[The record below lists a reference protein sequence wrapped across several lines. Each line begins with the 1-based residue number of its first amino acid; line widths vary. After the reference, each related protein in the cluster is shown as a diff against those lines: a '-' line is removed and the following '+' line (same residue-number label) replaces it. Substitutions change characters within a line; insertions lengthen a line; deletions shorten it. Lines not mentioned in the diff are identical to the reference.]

1 MRRRMFDLYWKYLA
15 HLVLIDWAR
24 SESSQVIFPDSFEN
38 CTSQV
43 TELLAKG
50 REELEVVKR
59 QAALSTM
66 FKPNMDY
73 VINKQ
78 PKAWTS
84 SGFACD

>member
-1 MRRRMFDLYWKYLA
+1 
-15 HLVLIDWAR
+15 
-24 SESSQVIFPDSFEN
+24 VIFPDSFEN

-59 QAALSTM
+59 QAALSNM

-78 PKAWTS
+78 PKA
-84 SGFACD
+84 

>member
-1 MRRRMFDLYWKYLA
+1 M
-15 HLVLIDWAR
+15 
-24 SESSQVIFPDSFEN
+24 IFPDPFGN

-73 VINKQ
+73 IINKQ
-78 PKAWTS
+78 PKA
-84 SGFACD
+84 